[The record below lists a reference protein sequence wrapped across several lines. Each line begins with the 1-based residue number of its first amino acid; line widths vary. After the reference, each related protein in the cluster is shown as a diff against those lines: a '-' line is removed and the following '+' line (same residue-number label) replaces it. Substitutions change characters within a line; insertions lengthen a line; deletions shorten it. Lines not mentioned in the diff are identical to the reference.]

1 MADRFTQPAA
11 GSATPARFPA
21 IAREVLSSGVRLWSI
36 PHATVP
42 IVTVALVIDR
52 GAADDPVALP
62 GLAGLT
68 ADLVGEGADGL
79 DAIELSDAFARLGSA
94 LAIDVGPDV
103 TTLAFTTLARF
114 FHPAL
119 ALLARVVLRPH
130 LLGADLTR
138 VRELRLN
145 RLRQLRSSAAAAAER
160 VFVGTVF
167 GEHAYGHGV
176 LGTTPALEQITLD
189 EVTECHRRAFAPER
203 ATLLVAGDVR
213 HEAVVRAA
221 HAEFGSWPSHAGG
234 STRGVTIDAPPPTV
248 SRVLVVDR
256 PGAPQSELRIG
267 HGGPPRLSDAY
278 HALVVLNAVLGG
290 QFASRINQNLRERRG
305 YTYGARTTFDFRRV
319 GGTFLCDT
327 SVQANATA
335 AAVAE
340 VIAEFEAV
348 RSARPVAVEELG
360 RAANA
365 LTRGYVRNF
374 ETAAQLVVAAG
385 QLATYALP
393 DRTFDDFVPLIGAIR
408 EADVLE
414 AARRFVHP
422 DACVAVVVGDVAT
435 CWQPLLAL
443 GHPVS
448 LTTPVF

>member
-21 IAREVLSSGVRLWSI
+21 IAREVLASGVRLWSI

-114 FHPAL
+114 FDPAL
-119 ALLARVVLRPH
+119 ALLARVVMRPH

-160 VFVGTVF
+160 VFVGAVF

-176 LGTTPALEQITLD
+176 LGTTSSLEQITLD
-189 EVTECHRRAFAPER
+189 DVTECHRRTFAPER

-221 HAEFGSWPSHAGG
+221 HAEFGPWPSRAGE
-234 STRGVTIDAPPPTV
+234 STRGVTTGAPPPTV
-248 SRVLVVDR
+248 ARVLVVDR

-267 HGGPPRLSDAY
+267 HAGPPRRTDAY

-305 YTYGARTTFDFRRV
+305 YTYGARTTFDFRRLA
-319 GGTFLCDT
+319 GTFLCDT

-348 RSARPVAVEELG
+348 RSARPVTPEELG
-360 RAANA
+360 RAASA

-374 ETAAQLVVAAG
+374 ETAGQLVGAAG

-393 DRTFDDFVPLIGAIR
+393 DSTFDAFVPLIGAIR

-414 AARRFVHP
+414 VARRFVRP
-422 DACVAVVVGDVAT
+422 DACVVVVVGDVAT

-448 LTTPVF
+448 LATPVF